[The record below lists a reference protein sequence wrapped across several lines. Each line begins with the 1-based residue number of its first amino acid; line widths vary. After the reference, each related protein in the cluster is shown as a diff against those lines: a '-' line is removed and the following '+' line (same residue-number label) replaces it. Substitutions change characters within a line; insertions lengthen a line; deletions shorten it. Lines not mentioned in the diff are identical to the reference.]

1 MGSNL
6 GVGERER
13 GEALDDVG
21 ARGSF
26 RALLG
31 GFQKRLDGELA
42 GWLDR
47 RRELAEREARDA
59 IELAGKLDAYV
70 LQGGKRLRPALLFFA
85 FKGCGG
91 RDERHA
97 LPACLAVELLHTY
110 LLIHDDIMD
119 HAETRRGQ
127 PAAHIVFRDEHRARG
142 WSGDAEHHGSSVAIL
157 LGDLAHTYAV
167 ELFAEARP
175 EGGSHERVRE
185 CFSAMCR
192 EVILGQY
199 LEMTAG
205 QRPDLSE
212 EDLLQVLRMKSGS
225 YSVERP
231 VVLGALLAG
240 APEDFVEALAR
251 VGAALGEA
259 FQLRDDLLGLF
270 GDSSRVGKPVGGDL
284 VEGKFTLLVFHALR
298 SASEEGR
305 AAVRAVLG
313 NAEADAEAVE
323 RAIAVVRG
331 SGAEDRV
338 LEMIDERLKDAR
350 RRLETLEMT
359 PEGRAFF
366 DGLIGYLRERTR

>member
-1 MGSNL
+1 MESKL
-6 GVGERER
+6 EAGEREA
-13 GEALDDVG
+13 GATLDEG
-21 ARGSF
+21 RPRRSF
-26 RALLG
+26 RDLLG
-31 GFQKRLDGELA
+31 GFQDRLDGELSA
-42 GWLDR
+42 WLSR
-47 RRELAEREARDA
+47 RRELAESEARDA
-59 IELAGKLDAYV
+59 LELAGKLDAYV
-70 LQGGKRLRPALLFFA
+70 LQGGKRLRPALLYFA

-91 RDERHA
+91 REDRHA

-127 PAAHIVFRDEHRARG
+127 PAAHVVFRDEHRARG
-142 WSGDAEHHGSSVAIL
+142 WSGDADHHGTSVAIL

-175 EGGSHERVRE
+175 EGGSAERVRE

-231 VVLGALLAG
+231 AVLGALLAG
-240 APEDFVEALAR
+240 AEESTVEALSR
-251 VGAALGEA
+251 IGAALGEA

-270 GDSSRVGKPVGGDL
+270 GDRTKVGKPVGGDL
-284 VEGKFTLLVFHALR
+284 IVG
-298 SASEEGR
+298 
-305 AAVRAVLG
+305 
-313 NAEADAEAVE
+313 
-323 RAIAVVRG
+323 
-331 SGAEDRV
+331 
-338 LEMIDERLKDAR
+338 
-350 RRLETLEMT
+350 
-359 PEGRAFF
+359 
-366 DGLIGYLRERTR
+366 